1 MVSSENLDLA
11 SRLGVPLFVTDLLL
25 PQYGEGELGEWRLLV
40 GRAGLDHGYHSDLW
54 FVQRMPILLRRNGQG
69 GWDTWMSLS
78 VHEIESQEL
87 GCRYAKGSVVVMGL
101 GMGWIALNAAMRP
114 EVTRVTVIERDPAVI
129 ELFRKTCPTDA
140 LPEEVR
146 RKLEIV
152 EADALLWKPREPVDF
167 LYADIWLTLAEPQTL
182 EQTRLMQANIK
193 ARSVYFWGQEITL
206 YAQAESWL
214 RAGEPF
220 TMAMIKRCATE
231 RLRLPLMIPEGID
244 YPAIIERVIA
254 RRRQRQ
260 LPIR

>member
-1 MVSSENLDLA
+1 MTPSEDQAMANAL
-11 SRLGVPLFVTDLLL
+11 RVPLYTTDLLL
-25 PQYGEGELGEWRLLV
+25 PKYLPGEQGDWKQTVSG
-40 GRAGLDHGYHSDLW
+40 GGLDHGYFSGLW
-54 FVQRMPILLRRNGQG
+54 YVTKMPILRRRNAQG
-69 GWDTWMSLS
+69 DWEVWMSLS

-87 GCRYAKGSVVVMGL
+87 GCRYATGSVVVMGL
-101 GMGWIALNAAMRP
+101 GMGWIAINAALRS
-114 EVTRVTVIERDPAVI
+114 EVTRVTVVERDRAVI
-129 ELFRKTCPTDA
+129 DLFRSTGSLDG
-140 LPEEVR
+140 LPADIR
-146 RKLEIV
+146 GKIEIV
-152 EADALLWKPREPVDF
+152 EADALLWKPEAPVDF

-214 RAGEPF
+214 CAGEPF

-231 RLRLPLMIPEGID
+231 RMRLPLMIPEGID